1 MQRQEPV
8 QQASEE
14 PVRQVLPEP
23 IVQEPE
29 RQALPEQLE
38 QAREL
43 QASVP
48 EPIEPGLDLQ
58 PEREQRA

>member
-8 QQASEE
+8 QQASEQPE
-14 PVRQVLPEP
+14 RQALPEP

-29 RQALPEQLE
+29 
-38 QAREL
+38 QAREP

>member
-14 PVRQVLPEP
+14 PVQM
-23 IVQEPE
+23 PE

-48 EPIEPGLDLQ
+48 EPFGPEQDLL
-58 PEREQRA
+58 PEWEQQA

>member
-1 MQRQEPV
+1 MLRPEPE

-14 PVRQVLPEP
+14 PVQMPERQALPEP

-29 RQALPEQLE
+29 
-38 QAREL
+38 QAREP

-48 EPIEPGLDLQ
+48 EPFGPEQDLQ

>member
-1 MQRQEPV
+1 V

-29 RQALPEQLE
+29 
-38 QAREL
+38 QAREP

>member
-1 MQRQEPV
+1 MLRPEPV

-14 PVRQVLPEP
+14 PVRQVLPERQALPEP

-29 RQALPEQLE
+29 
-38 QAREL
+38 QAREP

-48 EPIEPGLDLQ
+48 EPLEPELDLQ